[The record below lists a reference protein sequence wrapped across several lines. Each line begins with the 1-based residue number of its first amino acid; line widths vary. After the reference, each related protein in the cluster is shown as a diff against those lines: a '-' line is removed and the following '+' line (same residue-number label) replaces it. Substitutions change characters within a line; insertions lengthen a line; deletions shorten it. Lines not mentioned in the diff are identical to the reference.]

1 MPPPIVEKP
10 TGPDGSYGG
19 ATEFPWPPV
28 LFLASVVAAWALQR
42 YVYHLPWPGLNDA
55 SAKLVGWGFF
65 VLGFGI
71 AAWALVTMLRG
82 RAEIR
87 PHAEA
92 TVLITEGPF
101 RRFRNPMYVGYALI
115 LLGLA
120 DTTQNVW
127 MAIMMPVFASLITW
141 LAILPEERHLE
152 AKFGDAYRAYK
163 ATSKRWI

>member
-1 MPPPIVEKP
+1 MPPPIVEQP
-10 TGPDGSYGG
+10 EGADGSF
-19 ATEFPWPPV
+19 AHHSEFPWPPV
-28 LFLASVVAAWALQR
+28 LFLLAVVTGWLLQR
-42 YVYHLPWPGLNDA
+42 TWPLPWPGMNDVPA
-55 SAKLVGWGFF
+55 RTIGWGFF
-65 VLGFGI
+65 ILGFGI
-71 AAWALVTMLRG
+71 AGWALYTMLRG

-115 LLGLA
+115 LLGMA
-120 DTTQNVW
+120 DTSQNIWLAVLL
-127 MAIMMPVFASLITW
+127 PVFVGAITW

-163 ATSKRWI
+163 ETSRRWI